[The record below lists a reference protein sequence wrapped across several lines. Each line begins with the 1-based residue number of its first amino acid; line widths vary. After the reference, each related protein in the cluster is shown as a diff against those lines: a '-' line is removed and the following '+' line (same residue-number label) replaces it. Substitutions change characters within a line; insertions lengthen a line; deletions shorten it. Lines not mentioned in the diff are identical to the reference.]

1 LTERDKR
8 PTKRRT
14 VTSADSRSSARRR
27 GEAEQK
33 GAPAARGKKTRELI
47 EDSGFAER
55 PHIAR
60 SFTGSDDQNFSRNLV
75 HQAVFAQCPDYS
87 ASDEQVGATL
97 AAMAAMQPADALEGM
112 FGAQLTA
119 IHHAAMECY
128 RRAAIDG
135 QNFHGWRESLNQASK
150 LSRTFV
156 ALSEALDRRRG
167 KGKQQRIIVE
177 RVNVSAGGQAIVGSV
192 TSGARGHQELQE
204 QSNATRAIAHE
215 PSIPLRSQDTAWET
229 VPVASGSR
237 KAPV

>member
-1 LTERDKR
+1 LTERDTR
-8 PTKRRT
+8 PTKRGA
-14 VTSADSRSSARRR
+14 VGSLGSRSSAKRR

-33 GAPAARGKKTRELI
+33 GAPPRAKKTPVLI
-47 EDSGFAER
+47 KDPGFGKR
-55 PHIAR
+55 PHIPR
-60 SFTGSDDQNFSRNLV
+60 SVTGSDDEDLSTKLV
-75 HQAVFAQCPDYS
+75 YQVLAAQSPDYS

-97 AAMAAMQPADALEGM
+97 AAMAAMQPQDALEGM
-112 FGAQLTA
+112 VGAQLIA

-135 QNFHGWRESLNQASK
+135 QSFHGWRESLNQASK
-150 LSRTFV
+150 LSRTFA

-167 KGKQQRIIVE
+167 KGQQRITVE
-177 RVNVSAGGQAIVGSV
+177 HVHVHAGGQAIVGSV
-192 TSGARGHQELQE
+192 TSGAPDNQKLEE
-204 QSNATRAIAHE
+204 QSNATQEIAHE